1 MGIDDYNESNGLDI
15 AANQG
20 MVSSSTDFNTRTATE
35 SYISVIPSSTGSG
48 IDNLRLSIS
57 GQELNRRVN
66 VKDALLVDTIPEMDD
81 LLTSYTEAVYEESTT
96 PNTWRLSYYI
106 TRTTDDVDTIPKIG
120 NVLNKYREMIYS
132 IK

>member
-1 MGIDDYNESNGLDI
+1 MGIDDYNESNGLSI
-15 AANQG
+15 NSNQG
-20 MVSSSTDFNTRTATE
+20 MVSSNTDFNKRTATE

-81 LLTSYTEAVYEESTT
+81 LLTSYNESVYEEDSSHTR
-96 PNTWRLSYYI
+96 RLLYHI
-106 TRTTDDVDTIPKIG
+106 TQTNVDVDTIPKIST
-120 NVLNKYREMIYS
+120 VLNKYREMIYS
-132 IK
+132 TK

>member
-1 MGIDDYNESNGLDI
+1 MGIDDYNESNGLSI
-15 AANQG
+15 NSNQG
-20 MVSSSTDFNTRTATE
+20 MVSSNTDFNKRTATE

-81 LLTSYTEAVYEESTT
+81 LLTSYNESVYEEDSSHTR
-96 PNTWRLSYYI
+96 RLLYYI
-106 TRTTDDVDTIPKIG
+106 TQTNVDVDTIPKIST
-120 NVLNKYREMIYS
+120 VLNKYREMIYS
-132 IK
+132 TK

>member
-1 MGIDDYNESNGLDI
+1 MGIDDYNESNGLSI
-15 AANQG
+15 NSNQG
-20 MVSSSTDFNTRTATE
+20 MVSSNTDFNKRTATE

-81 LLTSYTEAVYEESTT
+81 LLTSYNESVYEEDSSHTR
-96 PNTWRLSYYI
+96 RLLYHI
-106 TRTTDDVDTIPKIG
+106 TQTNVDVDTIPKIST
-120 NVLNKYREMIYS
+120 VLNKYREMIYS

>member
-15 AANQG
+15 TTNQG

-57 GQELNRRVN
+57 GQELNRRLN
-66 VKDALLVDTIPEMDD
+66 VKDALHIDTIPEMDD
-81 LLTSYTEAVYEESTT
+81 LLTSYNESVYEEGSSH
-96 PNTWRLSYYI
+96 TWRLLYHI
-106 TRTTDDVDTIPKIG
+106 TQTNVDVDTIPKIST
-120 NVLNKYREMIYS
+120 VLNKYREMVYT

>member
-1 MGIDDYNESNGLDI
+1 MGIDDYNESNGLSI
-15 AANQG
+15 NSNQG
-20 MVSSSTDFNTRTATE
+20 MVSSNTDFNKRTATE

-81 LLTSYTEAVYEESTT
+81 LLTSYNESVYEEDSSHTR
-96 PNTWRLSYYI
+96 RLLYHI
-106 TRTTDDVDTIPKIG
+106 TQTNVDVDTIPKIST
-120 NVLNKYREMIYS
+120 VLNKYREMVYTV
-132 IK
+132 K